1 VLKASIASTLA
12 LAAVV
17 SVAGCSGKHQE
28 STSAAPAAANPSAAP
43 TMPEGHPA
51 AQAGASV
58 DLTNIAKADGGQ
70 TVADLYAQKADLAG
84 KNVAVRGKV
93 VKVNRGIMGKDW
105 LHVRDGSGA
114 DGTNDLTVTTTSTP
128 LPNVGDLV
136 VVSGTL
142 TTDKDYGMGYSYP
155 VIVEDA
161 QVTIETP
168 AQE

>member
-1 VLKASIASTLA
+1 
-12 LAAVV
+12 
-17 SVAGCSGKHQE
+17 
-28 STSAAPAAANPSAAP
+28 
-43 TMPEGHPA
+43 
-51 AQAGASV
+51 
-58 DLTNIAKADGGQ
+58 
-70 TVADLYAQKADLAG
+70 
-84 KNVAVRGKV
+84 
-93 VKVNRGIMGKDW
+93 
-105 LHVRDGSGA
+105 VRDGSGA